1 MPKGQTATDAGRNL
15 ERLTQHAGRLD
26 QLVRVCEMSDDES
39 AALATPLH
47 QDIRTAVRED
57 YDAGDHR
64 ALSVAEAVTQA
75 ALYGAH
81 AELSAGSMPRSE
93 RMLTE
98 ARKAR
103 RVIGGAL
110 AACEN
115 RR

>member
-1 MPKGQTATDAGRNL
+1 MPKGQTATDARRNR
-15 ERLTQHAGRLD
+15 ERLTQNADRLD

-39 AALATPLH
+39 ADVATALH
-47 QDIRTAVRED
+47 QDIRRELRQD

-64 ALSVAEAVTQA
+64 ALSVAEAVTQV

-81 AELSAGSMPRSE
+81 AELSAGSMPRSG

-110 AACEN
+110 AECET

>member
-1 MPKGQTATDAGRNL
+1 MPKEQTATDANHAP
-15 ERLTQHAGRLD
+15 ERLTQHVDRLD
-26 QLVRVCEMSDDES
+26 QLIRACTMSDDES
-39 AALATPLH
+39 ADLATALH
-47 QDIRTAVRED
+47 QHIRIELRKD

-103 RVIGGAL
+103 RVLGGAL
-110 AACEN
+110 ADVEN

>member
-1 MPKGQTATDAGRNL
+1 VTDASYNP
-15 ERLTQHAGRLD
+15 ERLTQYANRLD
-26 QLVRVCEMSDDES
+26 QLIRACKMSDEES
-39 AALATPLH
+39 ADLATALH
-47 QDIRTAVRED
+47 QDIRAELRKE
-57 YDAGDHR
+57 YDAGDRR

-103 RVIGGAL
+103 RMIAGAL
-110 AACEN
+110 ADIEN